1 MAFKMNYSKGGF
13 PFKKEKE
20 YEPQTETRKDE
31 STDIIPQTVRDKI
44 EGSHREG
51 QYVPTEERQEEIKK
65 FLRDVEQ
72 QNCSGLF
79 LSQNFGI
86 AGKEMHQIGS
96 KSIEHQNMVSQN
108 LKIFRC
114 AAL

>member
-65 FLRDVEQ
+65 FIESNPGATHEDWYDWH
-72 QNCSGLF
+72 F
-79 LSQNFGI
+79 K
-86 AGKEMHQIGS
+86 GKEYKGGG
-96 KSIEHQNMVSQN
+96 KG
-108 LKIFRC
+108 KKKKG
-114 AAL
+114 

>member
-51 QYVPTEERQEEIKK
+51 QYVPTEERQEEIKRRNK
-65 FLRDVEQ
+65 M
-72 QNCSGLF
+72 N
-79 LSQNFGI
+79 
-86 AGKEMHQIGS
+86 
-96 KSIEHQNMVSQN
+96 N
-108 LKIFRC
+108 LKKKQYHIYKKKYI
-114 AAL
+114 